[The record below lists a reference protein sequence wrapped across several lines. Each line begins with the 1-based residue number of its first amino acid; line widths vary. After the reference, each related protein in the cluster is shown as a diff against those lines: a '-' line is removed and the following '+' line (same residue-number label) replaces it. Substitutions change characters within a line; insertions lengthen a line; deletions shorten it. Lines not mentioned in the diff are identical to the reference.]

1 MASLTKRDLI
11 IEVTNKMSHKELT
24 QVLITE
30 IVDSI
35 IEVISGQLSSGET
48 VIIRNFGAFHV
59 KETKSKIGRNP
70 KNPKADVIIPARAI
84 VKFKPGK
91 ELKNKVAKTLPKI
104 REKK

>member
-11 IEVTNKMSHKELT
+11 VDVTNKMSHRELT
-24 QVLITE
+24 QVLVTE
-30 IVDSI
+30 IVDHI
-35 IEVISGQLSSGET
+35 IETISEQLSSGET

-70 KNPKADVIIPARAI
+70 KDPKADVVIPARAV
-84 VKFKPGK
+84 VKFKAGK
-91 ELKNKVAKTLPKI
+91 ELKSKVAKTLPII